1 MRRLALTAIA
11 AVLFAAVGCAS
22 AQGTNTP
29 SANAP
34 PTQTDAGPIYPGRT
48 EVPDM
53 GNTPRWVIAIHGG
66 AGVKDRAEMTPEL
79 EAAYRADLE
88 DALKAGAGVLI
99 AGEDGAAAIEAAL
112 IVLEDSPLFN
122 AGIGAALDSHGQAKH
137 DASIMRGDTRDAGA
151 VAASS
156 RIRNP
161 ITAARAVMEATENV
175 LLAGD
180 GADWFAAEQGLT
192 LADPVEFVTDARRA
206 ALLERRAAT
215 PGEVAENMSEPAE
228 TGFGT
233 VGAVVLDGAGVIHAG
248 TSTGGRTNKRF
259 GRIGDSPIIGAATFA
274 ANESCAVSATGHGE
288 FFMRWTVARD
298 ICARVEL
305 AGEALPKAAET
316 VVIDTLKP
324 VGGDGAVI
332 ALSPQGQVVFS
343 MNGQG
348 MYRGAMSSAM
358 PARTGI
364 YADEDIE

>member
-1 MRRLALTAIA
+1 MKTKTVLGA
-11 AVLFAAVGCAS
+11 ATGLMMLCGCAH
-22 AQGTNTP
+22 AQP
-29 SANAP
+29 EPVVREASV
-34 PTQTDAGPIYPGRT
+34 PTLMASPDFPGRT
-48 EVPDM
+48 EVPEM
-53 GNTPRWVIAIHGG
+53 GAAPSWVIAIHGG
-66 AGVKDRAEMTPEL
+66 AGVQDRAEMTLDL

-88 DALKAGAGVLI
+88 AALQAGADMLE

-122 AGIGAALDSHGQAKH
+122 AGIGAALDNHGQAKH

-151 VAASS
+151 VASSS

-180 GADWFAAEQGLT
+180 GADWFAAEQGLE
-192 LADPVEFVTDARRA
+192 LADPVDFVTDARRT
-206 ALLERRAAT
+206 ALLERRAET
-215 PGEVAENMSEPAE
+215 PGDVAQRISEPAAKV
-228 TGFGT
+228 FGT
-233 VGAVVLDGAGVIHAG
+233 VGAVALDQAGVIHAG

-274 ANESCAVSATGHGE
+274 SNESCAVSATGHGE

-305 AGEALPKAAET
+305 AGEDLPTAAET
-316 VVIDTLKP
+316 VVIGTLKP
-324 VGGDGAVI
+324 VGGGGAVI
-332 ALSPQGQVVFS
+332 ALSPEGQVVFS

-348 MYRGAMSSAM
+348 MYRGAMSSAA

-364 YADEDIE
+364 YADKDIE